1 MSIPPIGLENPNI
14 VEWRTRKSGFFD
26 HHTRDAGMLCDER
39 AGEHLAALDTV
50 ISRTLA
56 CCHFERSVA

>member
-14 VEWRTRKSGFFD
+14 VEWRTRKNGFFD
-26 HHTRDAGMLCDER
+26 HNALDAGIHCYES
-39 AGEHLAALDTV
+39 AGEHPAALDSV

-56 CCHFERSVA
+56 CCHFERSAA